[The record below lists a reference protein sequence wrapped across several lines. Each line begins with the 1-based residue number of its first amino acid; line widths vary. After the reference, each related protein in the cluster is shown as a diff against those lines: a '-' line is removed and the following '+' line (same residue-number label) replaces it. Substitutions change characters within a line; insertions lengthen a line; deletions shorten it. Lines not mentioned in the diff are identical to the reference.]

1 MNSTT
6 TSRRRSSR
14 STQIT
19 AKPELL
25 WYHLGRAYRVSLWP
39 EIAFEKEMAPGLW
52 LPYTPDPRGEV
63 FSAGAVMIDRRR
75 WQAYLELCPRD
86 WQEFVGQFT
95 HYRLQALTAMAYC
108 PALHEDMEERPIL
121 ALFAAAHAELRG
133 TAPEWGELNA
143 VREHGSIF
151 DVLGWLGLPA
161 TRETLDQLDSLSL
174 DLPLRDL
181 RRVREVLW
189 QQHEARNNGQSLA
202 AAFNPLAA

>member
-6 TSRRRSSR
+6 RTRRRSSR
-14 STQIT
+14 NPKV
-19 AKPELL
+19 ALKPELI
-25 WYHLGRAYRVSLWP
+25 WHHLGRGHRVTLWP

-52 LPYTPDPRGEV
+52 LPFTPDPRGEV

-86 WQEFVGQFT
+86 WQEFVDQFT
-95 HYRLQALTAMAYC
+95 HYRLQALTALAYC

-121 ALFAAAHAELRG
+121 ALFAASHAELRG
-133 TAPEWGELNA
+133 TAPEWSELNA
-143 VREHGSIF
+143 VRQHGTIF

-161 TRETLDQLDSLSL
+161 TREALSQLDTLSL

-181 RRVREVLW
+181 RRVREILW
-189 QQHEARNNGQSLA
+189 QQHEARVRGEVTGPV
-202 AAFNPLAA
+202 FNPLAA